1 MNYLKW
7 LGTELKSIN
16 AAGGVM
22 LAFIIGVQ
30 LAFYLSA
37 PITGLSTITLVATLV
52 GSACTVY
59 MMIGKPINGLLGL
72 ISAIGFIYINWTAGH
87 YASVLD
93 QLVFVALIDL
103 PLIFTWK
110 TWGHKVENGVKFL
123 SKTGWV
129 LTLAF
134 MLAFWY
140 PMMLAYEA
148 LGDSNPLWDS
158 IVLIIGATASLYVFK
173 GYGDSYTLWLLSDF
187 VNIAL
192 WVSALFAGYSASSLP
207 MLLTMSFYL
216 ATAVYG
222 RFFSIWKGRKNTNS
236 IKSVR

>member
-16 AAGGVM
+16 AAGGIM

-110 TWGHKVENGVKFL
+110 TWGHKIENGVKFL
-123 SKTGWV
+123 DKTGWV
-129 LTLAF
+129 LTLSF
-134 MLAFWY
+134 ILAAWY
-140 PMMLAYEA
+140 PMMLAYTA
-148 LGDSNPLWDS
+148 LGDSNPLLDS
-158 IVLIIGATASLYVFK
+158 IVLIIGAMASLYVFK

-216 ATAVYG
+216 ATALYG
-222 RFFSIWKGRKNTNS
+222 RFWSIWRGNK
-236 IKSVR
+236 

>member
-1 MNYLKW
+1 MSYLKW

-22 LAFIIGVQ
+22 LAFIVGVQ

-72 ISAIGFIYINWTAGH
+72 ISALGFIYINWTAGH

-93 QLVFVALIDL
+93 QQVLVAFIDL

-110 TWGHKVENGVKFL
+110 TWGHKVENGVKFMD
-123 SKTGWV
+123 KTGWI
-129 LTLAF
+129 LTLGFILIA
-134 MLAFWY
+134 WY
-140 PMMLAYEA
+140 PMMLAYQA
-148 LGDSNPLWDS
+148 LGDSNPIWDS
-158 IVLIIGATASLYVFK
+158 VVLIIGATASLYVFK
-173 GYGDSYTLWLLSDF
+173 GYGDSYSLWLLSDA
-187 VNIAL
+187 VNILL
-192 WVSALFAGYSASSLP
+192 WVSALFKGYSASSLP

-222 RFFSIWKGRKNTNS
+222 RFWSIWKGNK
-236 IKSVR
+236 

>member
-72 ISAIGFIYINWTAGH
+72 ISAIGFVYINWTAGH

-123 SKTGWV
+123 TKTGWL
-129 LTLAF
+129 LTIAF
-134 MLAFWY
+134 ILIAWY
-140 PMMLAYEA
+140 PMMLAYQT
-148 LGDSNPLWDS
+148 LGDTNPLWDS
-158 IVLIIGATASLYVFK
+158 IVLIIGAMASLYVFK
-173 GYGDSYTLWLLSDF
+173 GYGDSYTLWLASDA
-187 VNIAL
+187 VNILL

-216 ATAVYG
+216 ATALYG
-222 RFFSIWKGRKNTNS
+222 RFWSIWRGNKVGNK
-236 IKSVR
+236 

>member
-1 MNYLKW
+1 MQSKTKTNYFNW
-7 LGTELKSIN
+7 LLSEIKSLN
-16 AAGGVM
+16 TAGGVM
-22 LAFIIGVQ
+22 LAFIVGVQ
-30 LAFYLSA
+30 LAFYLTA
-37 PITGLSTITLVATLV
+37 PITTLSTITLLATLV
-52 GSACTVY
+52 GSACTTY

-72 ISAIGFIYINWTAGH
+72 ISALGFIYINWTAGH

-123 SKTGWV
+123 TKTGWL
-129 LTLAF
+129 LTIAFILA
-134 MLAFWY
+134 AWY
-140 PMMLAYEA
+140 PMMLAYQT
-148 LGDSNPLWDS
+148 LGDTNPLWDS
-158 IVLIIGATASLYVFK
+158 IVLIIGAMASLYVFK

-192 WVSALFAGYSASSLP
+192 LVSALFAGYSASSLP

-216 ATAVYG
+216 ATALYG
-222 RFFSIWKGRKNTNS
+222 RFWSIWRDNK
-236 IKSVR
+236 

>member
-1 MNYLKW
+1 MSYLKW

-22 LAFIIGVQ
+22 LAFIVGVQ

-59 MMIGKPINGLLGL
+59 MAMGKPINGLLGL

-123 SKTGWV
+123 TKTGWL
-129 LTLAF
+129 LTIAFILA
-134 MLAFWY
+134 AWY
-140 PMMLAYEA
+140 PMMLAYQT
-148 LGDSNPLWDS
+148 LGDTNPLWDS
-158 IVLIIGATASLYVFK
+158 IVLIIGAMASLYVFK

-222 RFFSIWKGRKNTNS
+222 RFWSIWKGNK
-236 IKSVR
+236 

>member
-1 MNYLKW
+1 MSYLKW

-22 LAFIIGVQ
+22 LAFIVGVQ

-72 ISAIGFIYINWTAGH
+72 ISALGFIYINWTAGH

-123 SKTGWV
+123 TKTGWL
-129 LTLAF
+129 LTIVFILA
-134 MLAFWY
+134 AWY
-140 PMMLAYEA
+140 PMMLAYQT
-148 LGDSNPLWDS
+148 LGDTNPLWDS
-158 IVLIIGATASLYVFK
+158 IVLIIGAMASLYVFK

-216 ATAVYG
+216 ATALYG
-222 RFFSIWKGRKNTNS
+222 RFWSIWRGNK
-236 IKSVR
+236 

>member
-16 AAGGVM
+16 TAGGVM

-59 MMIGKPINGLLGL
+59 MAMGKPINGLLGL

-110 TWGHKVENGVKFL
+110 TWGHKIENGVKFL
-123 SKTGWV
+123 GKTGWV

-216 ATAVYG
+216 ATALYG
-222 RFFSIWKGRKNTNS
+222 RFWSIWRGNK
-236 IKSVR
+236 